1 MWEVT
6 MLEMEAIWQA
16 ITQQQNYRV
25 LLEAM
30 SRPGSRQALHGV
42 TESSGAAVAVLATL
56 LDGSVSLS
64 DPQGL
69 LSETDCTLL
78 QTVQAGPE
86 QADYL
91 LCRGQQAPGFEPKL
105 GSLPSPECS
114 ATLVVEVAS
123 LNDGDLHLN
132 LSGPGIRAKR
142 ECAIAGLDPDWL
154 ARREEWVGGFPLGV
168 DLILVDREQ
177 VMALPRTTRVEVR

>member
-1 MWEVT
+1 
-6 MLEMEAIWQA
+6 MLDLEPIWQA
-16 ITQQQNYRV
+16 ETQQQNYRV

-42 TESSGAAVAVLATL
+42 TESSGATLAVLATL

-64 DPQGL
+64 DLQGL
-69 LSETDCTLL
+69 LSEADRTLL
-78 QTVQAGPE
+78 QSVQADPE

-91 LCRGQQAPGFEPKL
+91 LCCGHQAPTFEPKL

-114 ATLVVEVAS
+114 ATLVVEVTS
-123 LNDGDLHLN
+123 LNGGELHLN
-132 LSGPGIRAKR
+132 LSGPGIRERR
-142 ECAIAGLDPDWL
+142 ECAVAGLDPDWL
-154 ARREEWVGGFPLGV
+154 ARRQSWVCGFPLGV